1 MTYNDKESYIWT
13 GVTMTGRRNSR
24 NRRQEILRRK
34 KLGACTGAL
43 AVLFVCLVI
52 AISSTLNAEQAEAG
66 ENGKN
71 QTNENLPV
79 SGTVTPEEPAE
90 KETPAEPVEQVGQ
103 GLTIV
108 LDPGHGAKDP
118 GCGIEAENVWEA
130 DLTLAI
136 ARKIEPLLTAAGYTV
151 IYTRQEEEEYINIW
165 DRAAFANEKKADLF
179 VSIHLNSDGTEEGA
193 VGDGIAEGIE
203 TWYYGKKDKVSVKLA
218 EAVQEAVIA
227 STQAKN
233 LKTKEDTYIVIKDS
247 AMPAC
252 LVECG
257 FLTHK
262 EERSRLITDEYQ
274 QKLAEGIVTGIKEFT
289 KEYLTKDAGSDAASA
304 Q

>member
-1 MTYNDKESYIWT
+1 MAGT
-13 GVTMTGRRNSR
+13 RNSR
-24 NRRQEILRRK
+24 SRRQEILRQK
-34 KLGACTGAL
+34 KLRACTGAL
-43 AVLFVCLVI
+43 AVLLVCLVI
-52 AISSTLNAEQAEAG
+52 AISSTLNAEQTEAED
-66 ENGKN
+66 GKA

-79 SGTVTPEEPAE
+79 SGTVTPEDPAE
-90 KETPAEPVEQVGQ
+90 RETPAEPVEQVGQ
-103 GLTIV
+103 GLTLV

-179 VSIHLNSDGTEEGA
+179 VSIHLNSDGTAEGEN
-193 VGDGIAEGIE
+193 GDGIAEGIE
-203 TWYYGKKDKVSVKLA
+203 TWYNGEKDKVSVKLA
-218 EAVQEAVIA
+218 EAVQKAVIE
-227 STQAKN
+227 STQAKS
-233 LKTKEDTYIVIKDS
+233 LKTKEDNYYVVIKDS
-247 AMPAC
+247 TMPAC

-262 EERSRLITDEYQ
+262 EERARLVTDEYQ
-274 QKLAEGIVTGIKEFT
+274 QKLADGIVAGIKEFT
-289 KEYLTKDAGSDAASA
+289 KEYLTKDAGSDDVSA
-304 Q
+304 G